1 MEPTWSPVLSVGWGG
16 ALGRASGAGT
26 SLWLSPLGA
35 VASPPSA
42 SLRPS
47 NGKASRRLW
56 VIPGRAEAQR
66 APGDAYGKGALQ
78 EFWPLAPSTR
88 GHPPP
93 CSGLAGICVRLEFLR
108 NKPCNS
114 SSAQEPAIAPYG
126 SRPQQ
131 TLGGHLML
139 GKKRLQVPGP
149 SAAGSAVQLQTLP
162 VFYSAEGG

>member
-1 MEPTWSPVLSVGWGG
+1 MEPTWSPVLSVGWGEPWAG
-16 ALGRASGAGT
+16 PREQAPPCGSVPWGRWRARPLPPYAPAMARPPGGSGSSRGG
-26 SLWLSPLGA
+26 P
-35 VASPPSA
+35 
-42 SLRPS
+42 RPS
-47 NGKASRRLW
+47 GPQEMRT
-56 VIPGRAEAQR
+56 GRGQ
-66 APGDAYGKGALQ
+66 LQ